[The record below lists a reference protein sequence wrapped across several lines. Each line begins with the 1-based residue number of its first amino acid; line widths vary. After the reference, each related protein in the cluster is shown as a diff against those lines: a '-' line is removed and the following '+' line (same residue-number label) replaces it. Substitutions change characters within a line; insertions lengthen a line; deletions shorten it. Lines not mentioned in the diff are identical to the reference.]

1 MTEAEFE
8 RHTGCPRTH
17 GKAVFGTLAAQEAKG
32 GKTRKAMITKTRG
45 LRGRAR
51 LTVSVCKMVA

>member
-32 GKTRKAMITKTRG
+32 GKTRKAMITRTIQPC
-45 LRGRAR
+45 
-51 LTVSVCKMVA
+51 VYIPVAADC